1 MRLSMVTVFTSTL
14 DILRMRLMLLTCG
27 IGEDSWESLG
37 LQGIKPVNSKEN
49 QSWILTGRTNAEA
62 QVPISRQPDM
72 KSWLIRKDSDAGKDW
87 RQKKKGTTEDE
98 KVRWHRW
105 LNGHEFEQALGDGEG
120 QGSLVCC
127 SPWGHK
133 GSDMT
138 EQLNNK
144 ATTQLTASLGKSHN
158 RIFTR
163 RDRIR
168 TRHVNG

>member
-1 MRLSMVTVFTSTL
+1 MRLSMWLFLHQTWIFLEWDWCFWPVVLVKIPRPL
-14 DILRMRLMLLTCG
+14 DCKESNQSILKKINPEYSLEGLMLKLKFQYLG
-27 IGEDSWESLG
+27 NLIWRADSLE
-37 LQGIKPVNSKEN
+37 K
-49 QSWILTGRTNAEA
+49 T
-62 QVPISRQPDM
+62 
-72 KSWLIRKDSDAGKDW
+72 DAGKDW

-98 KVRWHRW
+98 KVRWHHW
-105 LNGHEFEQALGDGEG
+105 LNGHEFEQTLGDGEG